1 MPCRFPVDQCVK
13 NDSTFPM
20 FVQTLCPLKQ
30 LISMKCSGQAWFGK
44 LFKMKWLGSI
54 GRRTLDGGLMVL
66 LQGNHVD
73 VVIDDCHSNG
83 DQQKHQQLL
92 IGVANHWNVG
102 RSCGI
107 TILPIASV
115 CVCNHL
121 SSKGGPREGCVRC
134 GQSKSVKN
142 ESSVTSDLKDVSKRL
157 FRIARTVLFDES
169 CDIFLG
175 IRCNLLSFTI
185 AIVKFY
191 GSIDMHVISNFFKN
205 IRIPIILRY

>member
-1 MPCRFPVDQCVK
+1 M
-13 NDSTFPM
+13 
-20 FVQTLCPLKQ
+20 
-30 LISMKCSGQAWFGK
+30 
-44 LFKMKWLGSI
+44 
-54 GRRTLDGGLMVL
+54 
-66 LQGNHVD
+66 
-73 VVIDDCHSNG
+73 
-83 DQQKHQQLL
+83 
-92 IGVANHWNVG
+92 G

-121 SSKGGPREGCVRC
+121 SSKGGPREGCVRWRC
-134 GQSKSVKN
+134 GQSKSVKLK
-142 ESSVTSDLKDVSKRL
+142 VQTSDLKDVSKRL

-191 GSIDMHVISNFFKN
+191 GSIEMHVIPNFFKN